1 MNNDNDAKEE
11 PIIETFASRESH
23 MCIKK
28 GDLTLPKCNAL
39 GIPGTVTQRTCVFG
53 GARIVLMPITDA
65 LHLVHGPI
73 GCASCTWDIRGSKS
87 SGSKLYKQGCSSD
100 LTESEIIFGGE
111 RKLFD
116 SIIEL
121 NKLHDPGAIFV
132 YATCVSGV
140 IGDDIAAVC
149 KEAENITG
157 TRVIPVQSEG
167 FQDHNKTKGH
177 WIGCDALLD
186 SVIGT
191 SELEEKTP
199 YDINIVGEFN
209 VAGDLWGI
217 KPLLEF
223 LGLNVITAITGD
235 SKIEDIAKAHCAK
248 LNIVQCQKSSNY
260 LADKMEKKYGI
271 PSIKA
276 NFFGIESTIN
286 SITEIVE
293 FFDDEEM
300 KIKADYLIE
309 NGLKNLDNKL
319 KVYRD
324 RLKGKTVALY
334 AGGNKA
340 WSLVRAFEE
349 LGMEVVMTGTKN
361 GMKEDYER
369 IRDTVKEGTVIV
381 DDANSTEL
389 MRLLKKFKPN
399 LLISGAKEKYIALKL
414 GVAFCDF
421 NHDRI
426 SAFAG
431 FKGFLEFAK
440 EVDGAVSTT
449 VWTVAKSPLRTK
461 PKAIPGVSKTI
472 SEVPKTLAKD
482 IKSKSGGD

>member
-1 MNNDNDAKEE
+1 MKEE
-11 PIIETFASRESH
+11 SIEKNNVIEQKPIIEQIPIIDTFKSRESH
-23 MCIKK
+23 MCVKE
-28 GDLTLPKCNAL
+28 GNLSLPQCDTP

-87 SGSKLYKQGCSSD
+87 SGSMLYKQGCSSD
-100 LTESEIIFGGE
+100 LTEKDIIFGGE

-116 SIIEL
+116 SLIDL
-121 NKLHDPGAIFV
+121 YKLHDPGAIFV

-140 IGDDIAAVC
+140 IGDDIKSVC
-149 KEAENITG
+149 KQAEKITG
-157 TRVIPVQSEG
+157 CRVIPVESEG
-167 FQDHNKTKGH
+167 FQNHNKTKGH

-186 SVIGT
+186 YVIGT
-191 SELEEKTP
+191 SVHENPSK
-199 YDINIVGEFN
+199 YDINIIGEFN

-217 KPLLEF
+217 RPLLEY
-223 LGLNVITAITGD
+223 LGLNIITAITGD
-235 SKIEDIAKAHCAK
+235 STIEDIAKAHHGK

-260 LADKMEKKYGI
+260 LAKKMEKKYGT
-271 PSIKA
+271 PSLKV
-276 NFFGIESTIN
+276 NFFGISSTIN

-293 FFDDEEM
+293 FFDDDEM
-300 KIKADYLIE
+300 KMRAEILIE
-309 NGLKNLDNKL
+309 SMTKNLDEEL
-319 KVYRD
+319 KEYRQ
-324 RLKGKTVALY
+324 RLNNKTVALY
-334 AGGNKA
+334 AGGNKS

-349 LGMEVVMTGTKN
+349 LGMEVVLSGTKN

-369 IRDTVKEGTVIV
+369 IMEVVKVGTVVV

-389 MRLLKKFKPN
+389 MKLLKKYKPN

-414 GVAFCDF
+414 KIGFCDF

-440 EVDGAVSTT
+440 EVDAAVSTT
-449 VWTVAKSPLRTK
+449 VWNTVKTEL
-461 PKAIPGVSKTI
+461 KANKFPN
-472 SEVPKTLAKD
+472 D
-482 IKSKSGGD
+482 

>member
-1 MNNDNDAKEE
+1 MDQKNTAIE
-11 PIIETFASRESH
+11 PIIETFKSRESH
-23 MCIKK
+23 MCVKESN
-28 GDLTLPKCNAL
+28 LSLPQCDTP

-73 GCASCTWDIRGSKS
+73 GCASCTWDIRGSKTS
-87 SGSKLYKQGCSSD
+87 DSKLYKQGCSSD
-100 LTESEIIFGGE
+100 LKEKDIVFGGE
-111 RKLFD
+111 RKLYD

-121 NKLHDPGAIFV
+121 HKLHNPGAIFV

-140 IGDDIAAVC
+140 IGDDIKSVC
-149 KEAENITG
+149 KEAEKKTNCRI
-157 TRVIPVQSEG
+157 IPVESEG
-167 FQDHNKTKGH
+167 FKNHNKTKGH
-177 WIGCDALLD
+177 WIGCDALID
-186 SVIGT
+186 HVIGT
-191 SELEEKTP
+191 SKLEKETP
-199 YDINIVGEFN
+199 FDINIVGEFN

-217 KPLLEF
+217 KPLLEY
-223 LGLNVITAITGD
+223 LGLNIITAITGD
-235 SKIEDIAKAHCAK
+235 SKIEDIAKAHCGK

-260 LADKMEKKYGI
+260 LAENMEKKYGI
-271 PSIKA
+271 PSIKV
-276 NFFGIESTIN
+276 NFFGISSTIN

-293 FFDDEEM
+293 FFDNDLM
-300 KIKADYLIE
+300 KHKANLLIE
-309 NGLKNLDNKL
+309 KGLKNLDEKL
-319 KVYRD
+319 KPYRE

-349 LGMEVVMTGTKN
+349 LGMEVIMSGTKN

-369 IRDTVKEGTVIV
+369 IRDVVNEGTVIV

-389 MRLLKKFKPN
+389 MNLLKKYRPN

-440 EVDGAVSTT
+440 EVDGAVSTS
-449 VWTVAKSPLRTK
+449 VWNF
-461 PKAIPGVSKTI
+461 VSTSI
-472 SEVPKTLAKD
+472 YDE
-482 IKSKSGGD
+482 

>member
-1 MNNDNDAKEE
+1 MEQENSSTE
-11 PIIETFASRESH
+11 PIIKTFKSREKH
-23 MCIKK
+23 MCIKR
-28 GDLTLPKCNAL
+28 GNLSLPECDTP

-87 SGSKLYKQGCSSD
+87 SDSKLYKQGCSSD
-100 LTESEIIFGGE
+100 LKEKDIIFGGE
-111 RKLFD
+111 RKLYD

-121 NKLHDPGAIFV
+121 HKLHDPGAIFV

-140 IGDDIAAVC
+140 IGDDIKSVC
-149 KEAENITG
+149 NEAERITSC
-157 TRVIPVQSEG
+157 RVIPVQSEG

-177 WIGCDALLD
+177 WIGCDALID

-191 SELEEKTP
+191 SEMGVEDATP
-199 YDINIVGEFN
+199 FDINILGEFN

-217 KPLLEF
+217 KPLLEY
-223 LGLNVITAITGD
+223 LGLNIISAITGD
-235 SKIEDIAKAHCAK
+235 SKVEEIAKSHHAK

-260 LADKMEKKYGI
+260 LAKKMEKKYGI
-271 PSIKA
+271 PSLKV
-276 NFFGIESTIN
+276 NFFGIESTIT

-293 FFDDEEM
+293 FFDHEEM
-300 KIKADYLIE
+300 KIKANNLIE
-309 NGLKNLDNKL
+309 NGLKNLDEKL
-319 KVYRD
+319 REYKQ
-324 RLKGKTVALY
+324 RLNGKTVALY
-334 AGGNKA
+334 VGGNKA

-349 LGMEVVMTGTKN
+349 LGMNVIMSGTKN
-361 GMKEDYER
+361 GIKEDYEN
-369 IRDTVKEGTVIV
+369 IRDVVKEGTLIV

-389 MRLLKKFKPN
+389 MRLLKKYKPN

-414 GVAFCDF
+414 GVSFCDF

-440 EVDGAVSTT
+440 EVDAAVSTS
-449 VWTVAKSPLRTK
+449 VWNIVKTELRQKSIK
-461 PKAIPGVSKTI
+461 
-472 SEVPKTLAKD
+472 ED
-482 IKSKSGGD
+482 IHV

>member
-1 MNNDNDAKEE
+1 MDEKDSVVTPIIKVE
-11 PIIETFASRESH
+11 PIIETFKSRESH
-23 MCIKK
+23 MCIKE
-28 GDLTLPKCNAL
+28 GNLSLPHCDTP

-73 GCASCTWDIRGSKS
+73 GCASCTWDIRGSKTS
-87 SGSKLYKQGCSSD
+87 DSKLYKQGCSSD
-100 LTESEIIFGGE
+100 LKENDIIFGGE
-111 RKLFD
+111 RKLYD

-121 NKLHDPGAIFV
+121 YKLHDPGAIFV

-140 IGDDIAAVC
+140 IGDDIGSVC
-149 KEAENITG
+149 KEAEKTTG
-157 TRVIPVQSEG
+157 CRVIPVQSEG

-177 WIGCDALLD
+177 WIGCDALID
-186 SVIGT
+186 HVIGT
-191 SELEEKTP
+191 SPIEKKGP
-199 YDINIVGEFN
+199 FDINIIGEFN

-217 KPLLEF
+217 QPLLEF
-223 LGLNVITAITGD
+223 LGLNIISTITGD
-235 SKIEDIAKAHCAK
+235 SKIEDIAKAHHSK

-260 LADKMEKKYGI
+260 LAKKMEKKYGT
-271 PSIKA
+271 PSLKV
-276 NFFGIESTIN
+276 NFFGISSTIT

-300 KIKADYLIE
+300 KNKANILIE
-309 NGLKNLDNKL
+309 NGLKNLDEKL
-319 KVYRD
+319 AEYRA
-324 RLKGKTVALY
+324 RLNGKTVALY
-334 AGGNKA
+334 VGGNKA

-349 LGMEVVMTGTKN
+349 LGMEVIMSGTKN
-361 GMKEDYER
+361 GIKEDYEN
-369 IRDTVKEGTVIV
+369 ISQVVKEGTLIV

-389 MRLLKKFKPN
+389 MRLLKKYKPN

-431 FKGFLEFAK
+431 FKGFVEFAK
-440 EVDGAVSTT
+440 EVDGAVSTG
-449 VWTVAKSPLRTK
+449 VWNVAKTEFKR
-461 PKAIPGVSKTI
+461 
-472 SEVPKTLAKD
+472 E
-482 IKSKSGGD
+482 

>member
-1 MNNDNDAKEE
+1 MDNEKTCSSE
-11 PIIETFASRESH
+11 IIETFKSRESH
-23 MCIKK
+23 ICIKA
-28 GDLTLPKCNAL
+28 GNLSLPECDTP

-87 SGSKLYKQGCSSD
+87 SDSKLYKQGCSSD
-100 LTESEIIFGGE
+100 LTESDIIFGGE
-111 RKLFD
+111 RKLYD

-140 IGDDIAAVC
+140 IGDDISAVC
-149 KEAENITG
+149 KKAEEVTG
-157 TRVIPVQSEG
+157 SRVIPVQSEG

-177 WIGCDALLD
+177 WIGCDALIDNL
-186 SVIGT
+186 IGT
-191 SELEEKTP
+191 GDLEDETP
-199 YDINIVGEFN
+199 FDINIVGEFN
-209 VAGDLWGI
+209 VAGDLWGV

-223 LGLNVITAITGD
+223 LGIRIISAITGD
-235 SKIEDIAKAHCAK
+235 SKVEDIAKAHNAK

-260 LADKMEKKYGI
+260 LAKKMEKKFNI
-271 PSIKA
+271 PSLKV
-276 NFFGIESTIN
+276 NFFGIDSTIN

-293 FFDDEEM
+293 FFNDNKM
-300 KIKADYLIE
+300 KEKAQVLIE
-309 NGLKNLDNKL
+309 NGLKNLDEKL
-319 KVYRD
+319 KTYRS

-334 AGGNKA
+334 VGGNKA

-349 LGMEVVMTGTKN
+349 LGMEVIMSGTKN
-361 GMKEDYER
+361 GIKEDYEN
-369 IRDTVKEGTVIV
+369 IRDVVKEGTLIV

-389 MRLLKKFKPN
+389 MKLLKKYKPN

-440 EVDGAVSTT
+440 EVDTAVSTN
-449 VWTVAKSPLRTK
+449 VWKVAKK
-461 PKAIPGVSKTI
+461 PFKTI
-472 SEVPKTLAKD
+472 CK
-482 IKSKSGGD
+482 I

>member
-1 MNNDNDAKEE
+1 MEQKDSTTE
-11 PIIETFASRESH
+11 PIIETFKSREKH
-23 MCIKK
+23 MCVKE
-28 GDLTLPKCNAL
+28 GSLSLPECDTP

-65 LHLVHGPI
+65 IHLVHGPI

-87 SGSKLYKQGCSSD
+87 SDSKLYKQGCSTD
-100 LTESEIIFGGE
+100 LREKDIVFGGE
-111 RKLFD
+111 RKLYD
-116 SIIEL
+116 SIVEIH
-121 NKLHDPGAIFV
+121 KIHKPGAIFV

-140 IGDDIAAVC
+140 IGDDIASVC
-149 KEAENITG
+149 KEAEKVTG
-157 TRVIPVQSEG
+157 SRVVPVQSEG

-177 WIGCDALLD
+177 WIGCDALID

-191 SELEEKTP
+191 SDIEKTTP

-217 KPLLEF
+217 KPLLEY
-223 LGLNVITAITGD
+223 LGLNIISAITGD
-235 SKIEDIAKAHCAK
+235 SKVEDIAKSHHAK

-260 LADKMEKKYGI
+260 LAKKMEKKYGI
-271 PSIKA
+271 PSLKV
-276 NFFGIESTIN
+276 NFFGIQSTIN

-293 FFDDEEM
+293 FFDNEKM
-300 KIKADYLIE
+300 RNKAHDLIE
-309 NGLKNLDNKL
+309 NGLKHLDDKL
-319 KVYRD
+319 FEYRQ
-324 RLKGKTVALY
+324 RLNGKTVALY
-334 AGGNKA
+334 VGGNKA

-349 LGMEVVMTGTKN
+349 LGMEVIMSGTKN
-361 GMKEDYER
+361 GIKEDYEN
-369 IRDTVKEGTVIV
+369 IRDVVKEGTLIV

-389 MRLLKKFKPN
+389 MRLLKKYKPN

-431 FKGFLEFAK
+431 FKGFLEFAR
-440 EVDGAVSTT
+440 EVDAAVSTP
-449 VWTVAKSPLRTK
+449 VWNIVNTEIRPTLNTK
-461 PKAIPGVSKTI
+461 
-472 SEVPKTLAKD
+472 
-482 IKSKSGGD
+482 IKSTLNTKVRSTTKTS